1 MSQGPLANIAKIV
14 DARSRRISSY
24 DRKGGNGDLIPIP
37 QGETVTIAEMEGAGI
52 VKHIWI
58 TIGSKDE
65 LVRRN
70 LVLRMYWDGQEHPS
84 VESPIG
90 DFFGQGWGMK
100 YNFVSAPLSAAPA
113 NGNAL
118 VCYFPM
124 PYGNGA
130 RITVENQGPCDLDHF
145 YYYVDYEEHASIPD
159 DMGRFHAWYHQELT
173 KPEAPDDN
181 VGVGGDV
188 ENEWSVFGPF
198 ANNPSD
204 KDNYLFAE
212 IQGTGHFVGVHY
224 YINSPSPIWYGEGD
238 DMFLVDGEAWPGSAH
253 GTGTEDYFN
262 QSWCPDEHYLHPY
275 FGTARAPGR
284 LNDSPRFGWLGR
296 THVYRYHLEDPIRFK
311 KSLRASIE
319 HGHANCLTLDL
330 ASVAYWYQ
338 TLPSAPFPPLPSVEE
353 RKPKPEIGAVDMHR
367 WRDTWRKSMG
377 GGCLLGNEHPP
388 KLPDAEEVLE
398 ANADPEE

>member
-1 MSQGPLANIAKIV
+1 MSHGPLSNIAQIV

-24 DRKGGNGDLIPIP
+24 DRTGGNDDFIG
-37 QGETVTIAEMEGAGI
+37 IAPHDTLTLADMSGAGI

-58 TIGSKDE
+58 TVSSKDP
-65 LVRRN
+65 LFRRN
-70 LVLRMYWDGQEHPS
+70 LVLRMYWDGQEHAS
-84 VESPIG
+84 VEAPLG
-90 DFFGQGWGMK
+90 DFFGNGWGMK
-100 YNFVSAPLSAAPA
+100 YNFTSLPLAVAPKE
-113 NGNAL
+113 GNAL

-124 PYGNGA
+124 PYGTGA
-130 RITVENQGPCDLDHF
+130 RITIENQSDIRVDSF

-173 KPEAPDDN
+173 TPES
-181 VGVGGDV
+181 GSGDV
-188 ENEWSVFGPF
+188 ENEWQIFGEF

-204 KDNYLFAE
+204 QFNYLFCAPE
-212 IQGTGHFVGVHY
+212 GAGHYVGVNY
-224 YINSPSPIWYGEGD
+224 YINCPTPVWYGEGD

-296 THVYRYHLEDPIRFK
+296 THVYRFHLEDPVRFK

-319 HGHANCLTLDL
+319 HGHANCLTLEL

-338 TLPSAPFPPLPSVEE
+338 TLPSKPMPPLPAAAE
-353 RKPKPEIGAVDMHR
+353 RAPMPEISPVDVHR
-367 WRDTWRKSMG
+367 WRDAWRKAKG
-377 GGCLLGNEHPP
+377 GGHIWGNE
-388 KLPDAEEVLE
+388 KAE
-398 ANADPEE
+398 